1 MKIYLDTNVIL
12 DVVLIRHPFFS
23 DAQKILEWCE
33 EKCIC
38 GYTSVLSF
46 SNIAYI
52 QRSRTPPR
60 DRIPKLIALRSII
73 TPVDVTT
80 DILDQAL
87 YSNFK
92 DFKDAIQYFCARSC
106 SADYLVTH
114 NTEDFASAEMA
125 VVTPED
131 FLSIYHS
138 LQ

>member
-33 EKCIC
+33 EKTVP

-52 QRSRTPPR
+52 QRPRTPPR
-60 DRIPKLIALRSII
+60 ARIPKLIALRSII
-73 TPVDVTT
+73 TPVDVTAT
-80 DILDQAL
+80 ILDQAL

-92 DFKDAIQYFCARSC
+92 DFEDAMQYFCARSC
-106 SADYLVTH
+106 GADYLVTR
-114 NTEDFASAEMA
+114 NTEDFAPAEMA
-125 VVTPED
+125 VVTPKD